1 MAFGM
6 PSTFATMRDLV
17 AREVWPMAADQS
29 AR

>member
-1 MAFGM
+1 MAFGT

-29 AR
+29 TR